1 MLNIYSQTPIS
12 LLTPLKL
19 KLKQLQLKK
28 MTKKKETLNLI
39 LSEPSEVKS
48 IPFPVSF
55 FNENYENCSP
65 IDVQLIQVHS

>member
-1 MLNIYSQTPIS
+1 
-12 LLTPLKL
+12 
-19 KLKQLQLKK
+19 

-48 IPFPVSF
+48 ILFLVSF
-55 FNENYENCSP
+55 FNENYENFSP

>member
-1 MLNIYSQTPIS
+1 
-12 LLTPLKL
+12 
-19 KLKQLQLKK
+19 